1 MMKLRYLLQQASLA
15 CLSALMAGTALAQTA
30 APTEAAEVQKLD
42 EVTVGLVK
50 DPAMLPYAR
59 MNELLGQLA
68 RVGQGLFRMDFKLS
82 AKDPARPLQSPKLAV
97 LTDERNLPIKPD
109 AEGRFELPVLPTAEA
124 KTAEL
129 ATNQPKGSLA
139 ITGQLHLTVPA
150 DKLDMATVRR
160 VMAVAKQARNE
171 LLPWYLR
178 WLFPQVGGVR
188 VCSTQ
193 PRWELEWREAGQLL
207 SVPLSADAKDR
218 DPNAPAGKP
227 GNPCATLTGEE
238 SWPDAARLVAPADA
252 RLSVRLARS
261 RQGS

>member
-1 MMKLRYLLQQASLA
+1 MTPSLHRRLAPLCLPILLSLTSAS
-15 CLSALMAGTALAQTA
+15 ALAQSSEPPA
-30 APTEAAEVQKLD
+30 AVQRLD
-42 EVTVGLVK
+42 EVSVGLVK
-50 DPAMLPYAR
+50 DPAILPYGR
-59 MNELLGQLA
+59 MNEFLSQLG
-68 RVGQGLFRMDFKLS
+68 RVGQGLFRIDFKLS
-82 AKDPARPLQSPKLAV
+82 AKDPARPLQAPKLAI
-97 LTDERNLPIKPD
+97 LTDDRNLPITFD
-109 AEGRFELPVLPTAEA
+109 AQGRFELPVLPAAEA

-160 VMAVAKQARNE
+160 VMTVARQARSE

-188 VCSTQ
+188 VCSAQ
-193 PRWELEWREAGQLL
+193 PQWELEWREAGHLL

-227 GNPCATLTGEE
+227 GNPCATLTGDE
-238 SWPDAARLVAPADA
+238 SWPDAARLLAPADA
-252 RLSVRLARS
+252 RLSVRLAKP
-261 RQGS
+261 Q